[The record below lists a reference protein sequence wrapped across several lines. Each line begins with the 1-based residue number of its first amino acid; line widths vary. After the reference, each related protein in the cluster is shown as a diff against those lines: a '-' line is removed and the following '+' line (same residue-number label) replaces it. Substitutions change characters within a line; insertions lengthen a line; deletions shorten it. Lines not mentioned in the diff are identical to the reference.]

1 MKSNGLI
8 AVAIRRPVTVAMFTL
23 AALVFGLVVVNRIGF
38 NLLPELSYPTLTVR
52 TEYQGAA
59 PTEVENLITR
69 PLEGVLGTVKGLR
82 QVRSVSKAGRSDIY
96 MEFYWGTNVEVAS
109 LDVREKIEQVQL
121 PIDISAPSLLRFNP
135 NNSPIIRISLSQ
147 EQTNTEGIETVDSI
161 PQSVDQS
168 VAQSVAELSKL
179 RRYAELQLSRRME
192 TIEGVAASKAS
203 GGLEDEIQILLDQTQ
218 LAQLNLTVD
227 DIANRLRTQNI
238 NMSGG
243 QIRNGYQQLLVRTFN
258 EYRDIDDFAN
268 TIILS
273 QQQKVVRLKD
283 IADVQFTH
291 KDPTAIIRHNGEQ
304 AVELAIY
311 KEGDA
316 NTVQV
321 ARAVHSQ
328 MDKLKKGLP
337 SGMKLTVLT
346 DASEFISQAINEL
359 VSSAV
364 IGGLLAMVIIYLFL
378 GQITPTI
385 IISATIPLS
394 VIITF
399 NLMFAAEIDLNIMSL
414 GGLAL
419 AVGMLVDNAIVVLEN
434 IARKREQGLTMV
446 QSALEGAQEV
456 SGAITASTLT
466 TIAVFFPLVFVEG
479 IAGQLFAPQ
488 ALTITFSLLVSLA
501 VALTLIPT
509 MAANGLE
516 KSTDKPTIERANR
529 PIWQRLLLFPIELVV
544 LLIAF
549 LALFFKGL
557 LAIVAKLM
565 GFIFIPLRKMFEF
578 LMTVLNRVYVAML
591 RGALKAKTL
600 VLLIAFS
607 LLGGSLYIA
616 KDISSVVL
624 PEMAQGELLV
634 KVEYVPGTAI
644 ELTDKKVMDLSRQL
658 LALDGVE
665 EVFATAGAGNK
676 LTVDP
681 SQEGENQAEFSL
693 LLTEGMP
700 RELEDA
706 LLVKVRDLL
715 VTFSQGLE
723 AQATRPQLFSFSTPL
738 SVDVFGF
745 DVDLLREA
753 SDKVMAA
760 LAKSPRFLDLHSN
773 LKAGYPEAQ
782 VTFDQEKLG
791 QLGLSIDVANNAVVN
806 AIRGNKATR
815 YRLKEQQIEV
825 LVRLQ
830 DEDRNEIA
838 DIESLIINPTSSRPI
853 PLSAVATVT
862 RVQGPSEITRIDQQ
876 RVALVQ
882 GQIAYGGIGAAVVE
896 ARELLKDVRLPYGTN
911 MQMGGQAEEMERSFE
926 SLWMALALA
935 VFLVYL
941 VMASQFESLLHPFI
955 ILLSIPLALVGAVW
969 ALLVTNTEL
978 SVVVFLG
985 LIMLAGIV
993 VNNAIVLIDKINQ
1006 LRMAG
1011 EDKIEAI
1018 VQAGQMR
1025 LRPILMTTLTTT
1037 LGMIPL
1043 ALGLGEGSEIRSP
1056 MAITVIG
1063 GLLASTFLTLVV
1075 IPVMYQIL
1083 DRKVYDNSV
1092 QSQLSEYAQQQLE
1105 PHQGQQLEPDGQQLE
1120 PNKGQQG
1127 V

>member
-1 MKSNGLI
+1 M
-8 AVAIRRPVTVAMFTL
+8 
-23 AALVFGLVVVNRIGF
+23 
-38 NLLPELSYPTLTVR
+38 
-52 TEYQGAA
+52 
-59 PTEVENLITR
+59 
-69 PLEGVLGTVKGLR
+69 
-82 QVRSVSKAGRSDIY
+82 
-96 MEFYWGTNVEVAS
+96 
-109 LDVREKIEQVQL
+109 
-121 PIDISAPSLLRFNP
+121 
-135 NNSPIIRISLSQ
+135 SQ
-147 EQTNTEGIETVDSI
+147 EQQNTEGIDSTANDI
-161 PQSVDQS
+161 
-168 VAQSVAELSKL
+168 AQLTKL
-179 RRYAELQLSRRME
+179 RRYAEIQLSRRME

-283 IADVQFTH
+283 IADVRFTY

-316 NTVQV
+316 NTVKV
-321 ARAVHSQ
+321 AEAVHAQ
-328 MDKLKKGLP
+328 MDRLKKSLP
-337 SGMKLTVLT
+337 DGMKLTVLT

-364 IGGLLAMVIIYLFL
+364 LGGLLAMVVIYLFL
-378 GQITPTI
+378 GQVMPTI

-394 VIITF
+394 VVITF

-434 IARKREQGLTMV
+434 IARKQEQGLNLW

-479 IAGQLFAPQ
+479 VAGQLFAPQ

-501 VALTLIPT
+501 VAITLIPT
-509 MAANGLE
+509 MAAHGLE
-516 KSTDKPTIERANR
+516 KRADTPVLERAER
-529 PIWQRLLLFPIELVV
+529 PIWQRLLLLPVELMV
-544 LLIAF
+544 LLVA
-549 LALFFKGL
+549 L
-557 LAIVAKLM
+557 LAIVIKGFIWVIAKLL
-565 GFIFIPLRKMFEF
+565 GLVFIPTRRFFDVF
-578 LMTVLNRVYVAML
+578 LQGLNRAYVGLLKMAL
-591 RGALKAKTL
+591 RGKTL
-600 VLLIAFS
+600 TLLVAFS
-607 LLGGSLYIA
+607 LLGGSLYLA
-616 KDISSVVL
+616 KDIPSVVL

-644 ELTDKKVMDLSRQL
+644 ELTDKKVMDLSQKL
-658 LALDGVE
+658 LAVDGVE

-693 LLTEGMP
+693 LLTEGIG
-700 RELEDA
+700 REHEDVILEQ
-706 LLVKVRDLL
+706 VRQHL

-723 AQATRPQLFSFSTPL
+723 AQATRPQLFSFSTPM
-738 SVDVFGF
+738 SIDIFGF
-745 DVDLLREA
+745 DVDLLSQA
-753 SDKVMAA
+753 ADKVIAA
-760 LAKSPRFLDLHSN
+760 LSKSDRFLELHSN
-773 LKAGYPEAQ
+773 IKAGYPEAQ
-782 VTFDQEKLG
+782 VTFDQEKLA
-791 QLGLSIDVANNAVVN
+791 QLGLSIEAGNNAVVN

-825 LVRLQ
+825 LVRLK
-830 DEDRNEIA
+830 DEDRNEIG

-882 GQIAYGGIGAAVVE
+882 GQIAYGGIGAAVAE
-896 ARELLKDVRLPYGTN
+896 AEQLLKDVRLPYGTH
-911 MQMGGQAEEMERSFE
+911 MQMGGQAEEMERSFD

-969 ALLVTNTEL
+969 ALLVTNTDL

-1006 LRMAG
+1006 LRIAG
-1011 EDKIEAI
+1011 ADKLDAI
-1018 VQAGQMR
+1018 ISAGQLR
-1025 LRPILMTTLTTT
+1025 LRPILMTTMTTT

-1043 ALGLGEGSEIRSP
+1043 AMGLGEGAEIRAP

-1063 GLLASTFLTLVV
+1063 GLLASTFLTLIV

-1083 DRKVYDNSV
+1083 DRKVYDNTV
-1092 QSQLSEYAQQQLE
+1092 QEQLSDYYQQQE
-1105 PHQGQQLEPDGQQLE
+1105 S
-1120 PNKGQQG
+1120 
-1127 V
+1127 